1 MRAAAVVAGTIV
13 VLGIYLAIAAA
24 MAFTATW
31 IGIGMLAVSAAGSV
45 GVMLASAPGAGA
57 RSVARS

>member
-31 IGIGMLAVSAAGSV
+31 IGIGMLAISTLGSI
-45 GVMLASAPGAGA
+45 GVMIASGPVGRVGAA
-57 RSVARS
+57 RG